1 MKGIFKSKIILFSI
15 IFLMLFSTLC
25 FASDVVTTSLGSSN
39 EAVATDISGNEIATT
54 DTDGTDPTYEFIE
67 SDLYKFDTDIT
78 VDSIVDGNVFAF
90 GSNITINGE
99 IGGDVFAFGNNIT
112 IAENSYIHGSIF
124 AFGKNITINGICYD
138 VYATTQ
144 DFTLGSKAIIAR
156 DLRLAADR
164 TNLNGQ
170 VKRDAYISTNE
181 LVFPDNAQN
190 IIAGDLNYTS
200 STEFNIA
207 DSIVSGTIAYTPE
220 KAKERMSFE
229 TIISY
234 VKSIISTL
242 LYSLVVILL
251 VLWLAPNFKE
261 KAGKLLSSKV
271 PLSLGVGL
279 LTSLAIIIGSFV
291 LIFITNGLG
300 VGISAAAVTIYVL
313 ALTIAKTVFGMAS
326 AKLIA
331 DKLNQKNNIMF
342 VVISLIAILVISLLE
357 LIPFVGG
364 LFGFV
369 ITMIGLGIIV
379 LNLISKKDL
388 DDKTEVVTEKE

>member
-1 MKGIFKSKIILFSI
+1 MKSIFKSKIVLFMI

-25 FASDVVTTSLGSSN
+25 MASDIAPISSSTSN
-39 EAVATDISGNEIATT
+39 EVSNTENSIDE
-54 DTDGTDPTYEFIE
+54 TYEFIE
-67 SDLYKFDTDIT
+67 SDVYKFNKDIT
-78 VDSIVDGNVFAF
+78 IDSIVDGNVFVF
-90 GSNITINGE
+90 GNNITISGE
-99 IGGDVFAFGNNIT
+99 VGGDVFAFGDNVT
-112 IAENSYIHGSIF
+112 VTDQAYIHGNIF
-124 AFGKNITINGICYD
+124 VFGNRITINGICYD
-138 VYATTQ
+138 VYAAGES
-144 DFTLGSKAIIAR
+144 FTLESKAIISR
-156 DLRLAADR
+156 DLRLAATR
-164 TNLNGQ
+164 TNISGQ
-170 VKRDAYISTNE
+170 IRRDAYLSTDE
-181 LVFPDNAQN
+181 LVFPDDAK
-190 IIAGDLNYTS
+190 DLIKGNLSYTS
-200 STEFNIA
+200 VSEFAISDAIVGGNI
-207 DSIVSGTIAYTPE
+207 TYTPE
-220 KAKERMSFE
+220 VSNEKTVVK
-229 TIISY
+229 TITSY
-234 VKSIISTL
+234 ITDILSTL
-242 LYSLVVILL
+242 LYSLAIILL
-251 VLWLAPNFKE
+251 TIWIAPNFKE
-261 KAGKLLSSKV
+261 KATKIFKKRS

>member
-1 MKGIFKSKIILFSI
+1 MKSIFKSKIVLFMI

-25 FASDVVTTSLGSSN
+25 MASDIAPISSN
-39 EAVATDISGNEIATT
+39 TSNEVSNTENSI
-54 DTDGTDPTYEFIE
+54 DETYEFIE
-67 SDLYKFDTDIT
+67 SDVYKFDTDIT
-78 VDSIVDGNVFAF
+78 IDSIVDGNVFVF
-90 GSNITINGE
+90 GNNITISGE
-99 IGGDVFAFGNNIT
+99 VGGDVFAFGDNVT
-112 IAENSYIHGSIF
+112 VTDQAYIHGSIF
-124 AFGKNITINGICYD
+124 VFGNRITINGICYD
-138 VYATTQ
+138 VYAAGES
-144 DFTLGSKAIIAR
+144 FTLESKAIISR
-156 DLRLAADR
+156 DLRLAATR
-164 TNLNGQ
+164 TNISGQ
-170 VKRDAYISTNE
+170 IRRDAYLSTDE
-181 LVFPDNAQN
+181 LVFPDDAK
-190 IIAGDLNYTS
+190 DLIKGNLSYTS
-200 STEFNIA
+200 VSEFAISDAIVGGNI
-207 DSIVSGTIAYTPE
+207 TYTPE
-220 KAKERMSFE
+220 VSNEKTVVK
-229 TIISY
+229 TITSY
-234 VKSIISTL
+234 ITDILSTL
-242 LYSLVVILL
+242 LYSLAIILL
-251 VLWLAPNFKE
+251 TIWIAPNFKE
-261 KAGKLLSSKV
+261 KATKIFKKRS

>member
-1 MKGIFKSKIILFSI
+1 MKSIFKSKIVLFMI

-25 FASDVVTTSLGSSN
+25 MASDIAPISSSTSN
-39 EAVATDISGNEIATT
+39 EVSNTENSIDE
-54 DTDGTDPTYEFIE
+54 TYEFIE
-67 SDLYKFDTDIT
+67 SDVYKFDKDIT
-78 VDSIVDGNVFAF
+78 IDSIVDGNVFVF
-90 GSNITINGE
+90 GNNITISGE
-99 IGGDVFAFGNNIT
+99 VGGDVFAFGNNVT
-112 IAENSYIHGSIF
+112 VTDQAYIHGNIF
-124 AFGKNITINGICYD
+124 VFGNRITINGICYD
-138 VYATTQ
+138 VYAAGES
-144 DFTLGSKAIIAR
+144 FTLESKAIISR
-156 DLRLAADR
+156 DLRLAATR
-164 TNLNGQ
+164 TNISGQ
-170 VKRDAYISTNE
+170 IRRDAYLSTDE
-181 LVFPDNAQN
+181 LVFPDDAK
-190 IIAGDLNYTS
+190 DLIKGNLSYTS
-200 STEFNIA
+200 VSEFAISDAIVGGNI
-207 DSIVSGTIAYTPE
+207 TYTPE
-220 KAKERMSFE
+220 VSNEKTVVK
-229 TIISY
+229 TITSY
-234 VKSIISTL
+234 ITDILSTL
-242 LYSLVVILL
+242 LYSLAIILL
-251 VLWLAPNFKE
+251 TIWIAPNFKE
-261 KAGKLLSSKV
+261 KATKIFKKRS

>member
-1 MKGIFKSKIILFSI
+1 MKSIFKSKIVLFMI

-25 FASDVVTTSLGSSN
+25 MASDIAPISSSTSN
-39 EAVATDISGNEIATT
+39 EVSNTENSIDE
-54 DTDGTDPTYEFIE
+54 TYEFIE
-67 SDLYKFDTDIT
+67 SDVYKFDKDIT
-78 VDSIVDGNVFAF
+78 IDSIVDGNVFVF
-90 GSNITINGE
+90 GNNITISGE
-99 IGGDVFAFGNNIT
+99 VGGDVFAFGDNVT
-112 IAENSYIHGSIF
+112 VTDQAYIHGSIF
-124 AFGKNITINGICYD
+124 VFGNRITINGICYD
-138 VYATTQ
+138 VYAAGES
-144 DFTLGSKAIIAR
+144 FTLESKAIISR
-156 DLRLAADR
+156 DLRLAATR
-164 TNLNGQ
+164 TNISGQ
-170 VKRDAYISTNE
+170 IRRDAYLSTDE
-181 LVFPDNAQN
+181 LVFPDDAK
-190 IIAGDLNYTS
+190 DLIKGNLSYTS
-200 STEFNIA
+200 VSEFAISDAIVGGNI
-207 DSIVSGTIAYTPE
+207 TYTPE
-220 KAKERMSFE
+220 VSNEKTVVK
-229 TIISY
+229 TITSY
-234 VKSIISTL
+234 ITDILSTL
-242 LYSLVVILL
+242 LYSLAIILL
-251 VLWLAPNFKE
+251 TIWIAPNFKE
-261 KAGKLLSSKV
+261 KATKIFKKRS

>member
-1 MKGIFKSKIILFSI
+1 MKSIFKSKIVLFMI
-15 IFLMLFSTLC
+15 ICLMLFSTLC
-25 FASDVVTTSLGSSN
+25 MASDIAPISSSTSN
-39 EAVATDISGNEIATT
+39 EVSNTENSIDE
-54 DTDGTDPTYEFIE
+54 TYEFIE
-67 SDLYKFDTDIT
+67 SDVYKFDKDIT
-78 VDSIVDGNVFAF
+78 IDSIVDGNVFVF
-90 GSNITINGE
+90 GNNITISGE
-99 IGGDVFAFGNNIT
+99 VGGDVFAFGNNVT
-112 IAENSYIHGSIF
+112 VTDQAYIHGNIF
-124 AFGKNITINGICYD
+124 VFGNRITINGICYD
-138 VYATTQ
+138 VYAAGES
-144 DFTLGSKAIIAR
+144 FTLESKAIISR
-156 DLRLAADR
+156 DLRLAATR
-164 TNLNGQ
+164 TNISGQ
-170 VKRDAYISTNE
+170 IRRDAYLSTDE
-181 LVFPDNAQN
+181 LVFPDDAK
-190 IIAGDLNYTS
+190 DLIKGNLSYTS
-200 STEFNIA
+200 VSEFAISDAIVGGNI
-207 DSIVSGTIAYTPE
+207 TYTPE
-220 KAKERMSFE
+220 VSNEKTVVK
-229 TIISY
+229 TITSY
-234 VKSIISTL
+234 ITDILSTL
-242 LYSLVVILL
+242 LYSLAIILL
-251 VLWLAPNFKE
+251 TIWIAPNFKE
-261 KAGKLLSSKV
+261 KATKIFKKRS